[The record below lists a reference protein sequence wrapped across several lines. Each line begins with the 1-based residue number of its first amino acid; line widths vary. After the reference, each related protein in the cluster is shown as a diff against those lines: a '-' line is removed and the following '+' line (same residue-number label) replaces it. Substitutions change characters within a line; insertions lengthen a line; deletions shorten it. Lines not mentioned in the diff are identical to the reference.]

1 VLEGKRFMSASLK
14 GRDSSAPA
22 AESATVMADCHD
34 VASYPDNTSL
44 VDGYALGDSIPQ
56 ASLQSILC
64 TEELQRRPSRS
75 PDYEKENRALVALVS
90 ALADSPRTILQ
101 TLAETILDITQC
113 DSAGLSLLTRDGK
126 TPDVSGPRFYWPA
139 IVGMWNPHVGG
150 GTPRNFGPCGDVL
163 DQNRTLLFR
172 HFERRYPYLLPVVPA
187 AEECLLV
194 PFHVHGKAVGTIW
207 AIMHSDRRKFD
218 AEDDRC
224 MASLGKFA
232 SSAYQALVRIDDV
245 RFQVA
250 GREKAE
256 AELRK
261 LTDGLEVSCIGTFEW
276 NIRTGVNTW
285 TPELEAMYGL
295 PPGGFGGTQAA
306 FENLVHSDDRA
317 RVINLCDDAMKTG
330 QQTGG
335 EWRVVWPDGSVHWI
349 AGRWQVFMSE
359 SGEPSRMIGINMD
372 ITVRKLAELELAT
385 TSERLNLA
393 LESGSVGGWDYNL
406 KTGRNVWFGKAHAQ
420 LGLSPDETSG
430 SLQEFWDFV
439 HEGDREKLR
448 YAIQAAGVKHEEFNE
463 DFRVVWKDG
472 TTHWLRAR
480 GRYHYTENG
489 EPERMLGISI
499 DITESKR
506 AEQALRESEQ
516 RLKLAMQVGR
526 MYAYDWDV
534 TKGAVVRSSEHVQ
547 IPGLAELSPH
557 QEFVDKIH
565 PDDRTRF
572 LAAVAGLAPE
582 SPISEVTYRAL
593 SPDGTLV
600 WLKSNGRAFF
610 DAEAKMLRVIGMV
623 ADISDIKR
631 AEEGLAG
638 MTRKLVEAQEQ
649 ERARI
654 ARDLHDDINQR
665 LAMLA
670 MELEQLQDNPSDV
683 TSRVQEFRKQVIE
696 ISNGVQS
703 LSHDLH
709 SSQLEYLGVVA
720 GMRGWCK
727 EFGKRRK
734 FEVDFKSD
742 VASVVPPQIGLCL
755 FRVLQEALHNAVKHS
770 GVRRFE
776 VQLQEEFGEIHLV
789 ISDSGKG
796 FDVQAAWQG
805 KGLGLTSMRERVRL
819 VNGTITIESQPMG
832 GTTIH
837 ARVSLGSEKL
847 SKRAVPQYPS
857 P

>member
-1 VLEGKRFMSASLK
+1 MQPDLILLDIGLPALNGIEAARQIRDLSPTSKILFISENRSWDVVEEALRAGAAGYVVKSEAGRELLPAIKTVLEGKRFMSTGLK
-14 GRDSSAPA
+14 GRDSSAPVG
-22 AESATVMADCHD
+22 ESATSMTHGHE
-34 VASYPDNTSL
+34 VASYPDDPS
-44 VDGYALGDSIPQ
+44 GYAVEDSIPQ
-56 ASLQSILC
+56 ASLESILC
-64 TEELQRRPSRS
+64 TEELHCRPWRS

-126 TPDVSGPRFYWPA
+126 RPDVSGQRFYWPA

-163 DQNRTLLFR
+163 DQNRSLVFR

-218 AEDDRC
+218 LEDQRC

-232 SSAYQALVRIDDV
+232 SSAYQTLVSIEDV
-245 RFQVA
+245 VFQVA
-250 GREKAE
+250 EREKAE

-261 LTDGLEVSCIGTFEW
+261 LT
-276 NIRTGVNTW
+276 
-285 TPELEAMYGL
+285 
-295 PPGGFGGTQAA
+295 
-306 FENLVHSDDRA
+306 
-317 RVINLCDDAMKTG
+317 
-330 QQTGG
+330 
-335 EWRVVWPDGSVHWI
+335 
-349 AGRWQVFMSE
+349 
-359 SGEPSRMIGINMD
+359 
-372 ITVRKLAELELAT
+372 ELELAT
-385 TSERLNLA
+385 TSERLHLA
-393 LESGSVGGWDYNL
+393 LESGSVGGFEYVF
-406 KTGRNVWFGKAHAQ
+406 KTGRNLWFGKAHAQ

-430 SLQEFWDFV
+430 SLKEFWDCV
-439 HEGDREKLR
+439 HEDDSENLR
-448 YAIQAAGVKHEEFNE
+448 HAFDAARDKHEEFNE
-463 DFRVVWKDG
+463 EFRVVWKDG
-472 TTHWLRAR
+472 TTHWLRSR
-480 GRYHYTENG
+480 GQYYYTEND
-489 EPERMLGISI
+489 EPERVLGISI

-516 RLKLAMQVGR
+516 RLRLATQVGR
-526 MYAYDWDV
+526 MYAYDWDITTDV
-534 TKGAVVRSSEHVQ
+534 VVRSAEHVK
-547 IPGLAELSPH
+547 ILGLRECSPH

-565 PDDRTRF
+565 PDDRPRF
-572 LAAVAGLAPE
+572 LAAIAGLTPE
-582 SPISEVTYRAL
+582 NPTSEVTYRAL
-593 SPDGTLV
+593 APDGTLL

-610 DAEAKMLRVIGMV
+610 DADGKMLRVIGMV
-623 ADISDIKR
+623 ADVSDVKR
-631 AEEGLAG
+631 AEEGLAD

-670 MELEQLQDNPSDV
+670 VELEQLPDNPSGV
-683 TSRVQEFRKQVIE
+683 ASRLHEFRKQVIE
-696 ISNGVQS
+696 ISNGVQA

-709 SSQLEYLGVVA
+709 SSQLEYLGVVP

-727 EFGKRRK
+727 EFGERQNL
-734 FEVDFKSD
+734 EVDFKSD

-776 VQLQEEFGEIHLV
+776 VQLREELGEIHLV
-789 ISDSGKG
+789 MSDSGRG

-805 KGLGLTSMRERVRL
+805 KGLGLTSMRERLRL
-819 VNGTITIESQPMG
+819 VNGTISFQSKPMG

-837 ARVSLGSEKL
+837 AQVSLGSEKL
-847 SKRAVPQYPS
+847 FKRAVR
-857 P
+857 